1 MNRRLQSTAFAKRT
15 FLVAAVYGL
24 IVLLPQYFLE
34 AKNGRDFPP
43 PITHSEYYYGFL
55 GIAVTWQIVFLII
68 STDPARYRALILPAI
83 LEKAS
88 FGIPVMILFSLKRVS
103 VTLFAA
109 GLIDLVLGVLFS
121 LAYIKD
127 TILAMKSP

>member
-43 PITHSEYYYGFL
+43 PITHTEYYYGFV
-55 GIAVTWQIVFLII
+55 GIAIAWQIVFLII
-68 STDPARYRALILPAI
+68 ATDPDRYRLLILTAI

-88 FGIPVMILFSLKRVS
+88 FGIPVVLLFSLHRVS
-103 VTLFAA
+103 VTMFAA
-109 GLIDLVLGVLFS
+109 GFVDLVLGFLFS
-121 LAYIKD
+121 VAYIK
-127 TILAMKSP
+127 TRLPQ

>member
-1 MNRRLQSTAFAKRT
+1 
-15 FLVAAVYGL
+15 
-24 IVLLPQYFLE
+24 
-34 AKNGRDFPP
+34 
-43 PITHSEYYYGFL
+43 
-55 GIAVTWQIVFLII
+55 
-68 STDPARYRALILPAI
+68 
-83 LEKAS
+83 
-88 FGIPVMILFSLKRVS
+88 